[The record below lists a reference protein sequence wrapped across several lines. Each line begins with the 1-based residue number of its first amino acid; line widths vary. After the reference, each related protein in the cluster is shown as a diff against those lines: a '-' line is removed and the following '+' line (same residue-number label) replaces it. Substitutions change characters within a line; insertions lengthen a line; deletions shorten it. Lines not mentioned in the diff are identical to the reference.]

1 MNRIKQTCALL
12 LAIVLILGVALQ
24 PGIGGVF
31 AENTEKT
38 EKTEQTEQI
47 TDLAAEPAAEPTKET
62 TPESAEADTLPN
74 KEPSKEQN
82 KHIDDI
88 CPECGE
94 ADGHAETCSKYTAKK
109 TSYLWSKLTDTD
121 FAAWLMDEAN
131 ADAVK
136 TILTGDGEEY
146 DDLNSRI
153 GAILDGED
161 VKLAQQVQEYLAALL
176 GMDEPEVLDG
186 DSGYIYFDLAA
197 GNVKIEKTTYSGYVF
212 VKGVKTLVTGEHKPD
227 NKYYVYQS
235 NGTNNKDTGYE
246 TDEDFEKKT
255 NCRLPKYKRVETSA
269 GGGEKWTDYVT
280 NNTDVKAVSNSW
292 KDAAEKSGRT
302 STGNNITFAK
312 ESSYTAD
319 MTIDNIWSSFQ
330 KPGATRS
337 EGGITAHLLDQ
348 RNTTIQLRLK
358 GDNRVGNIHYGANK
372 GTNNQI
378 IFSNGED
385 ANQTPGSITVAD
397 FPTNFKGNHWCSA
410 IGGDDNFCDRSD
422 GIVINSGV
430 IYAGTTPED
439 NCTAIGGGG
448 NQYGRVTINGGT
460 VTAVVSSTGTA
471 IGGGIGYGDAGGDTD
486 VTINDGTIYAYNL
499 GIVYGQGDKFNDYI
513 PAAAI
518 GGGGSRD
525 KDGNKNTNITIKG
538 GTVYA
543 QSKGGAAIGGGCSA
557 AKSGGPATIDISGGT
572 IIAKSTSGT
581 YKTTDD
587 IDAGAS
593 IGGGTGL
600 TAGGSVALN
609 ISGGTLRT
617 GSIGGGLATQ
627 EGARVGSANVE
638 ITGGDITGQV
648 IMAGGGSKA
657 CTFDMS
663 GGSIH
668 DTDLINGNEIKDL
681 EDPQPGIP
689 IKYIKENGGAV
700 FMNDEEGVTTI
711 TGGTIKNCKAENG
724 GAIYMNGGTANIKGG
739 TISGN
744 TATNDGG
751 GVYLPGGDFT
761 LNGGSISKNSA
772 QNGGGIFLSKAPVL
786 NQGTIEANTA
796 KENGG
801 GMYIS
806 DCVVE
811 LKPAGDVAIT
821 GNSAE
826 NGAGI
831 YIHDSGPDS
840 GSSKSTN
847 SGVDAMSSAT
857 PTKRVGLLVDAT
869 FEGNLSFTK
878 NKAGNSGGAVCV
890 DEGHFYLYS
899 DKTTITSNTAKNGGG
914 VAVLEGNFT
923 MTAGDIGRENEANT
937 AESGGGVYV
946 SGGDIWFKGG
956 SINHNTAKNGGGAYV
971 AGNCNMISGNV
982 VSNAAEENGGGIYV
996 NDGTVTM
1003 YGGNVSSN
1011 TAEESGGGMHIS
1023 STAKDKEALV
1033 DIFSGLISGNKS
1045 KSGGGV
1051 SVVSPNR
1058 VDVAVGVNCEHPNL
1072 KDGNYDSF
1080 EYPEVVG
1087 DCGKAHDSHNNHID
1101 NIDGK
1106 KLAHSSCPQVKDNT
1120 ATENGGGFFLD
1131 SSDSAITIYCLQAEG
1146 NKAENDPDS
1155 QCMDVRGGHLKIG
1168 DDDFDVHLDNK
1179 PDQGSAKGNTTMQ
1192 GSIMVKGGQVDIY
1205 GEMEN
1210 PKFIQ
1215 DVKVDVTKKEDHY
1228 LDHRII
1234 ESGHQDYKVHYY
1246 ENFKNDDGTIT
1257 GLYIARQYP
1266 DEKHADLSE
1275 DEKYKFTVMSSIFSR
1290 PGYKIV
1296 GWNTKPDD
1304 TGKKY
1309 EVNETYDLSKLKKE
1323 DGLGVEL
1330 SDADGHEIHDDYL
1343 LVLYAIWERSG
1354 YVLKFD
1360 PNVGEGE
1367 TYTGTME
1374 NQEVTMN
1381 LLDGSQKINKNEF
1394 KRSGYQFKGWTL
1406 TPSPADD
1413 DKVYE
1418 DEETITKDFTDED
1431 GATVT
1436 LYAKWELCTHEH
1448 SLTYTADGNVLTES
1462 CSACGGH
1469 TATATVSAVNAVY
1482 DGNTHLATV
1491 NFSSNWL
1498 GNKPGIAYEMEEDAT
1513 WDSQDEIDDDW
1524 KNASDRQPL
1533 HAGDYTANL
1542 TVGDVTAKTEYT
1554 ISPVKWETPEVPV
1567 ITFKVQKDTNTGD
1580 YSSIISITEPIGD
1593 NVMYQ
1598 IKQVD
1603 TNGNE
1608 INVKDYAD
1616 WQKGKEFVDIPFGI
1630 YYYFYAKVCADRDHL
1645 ESTPSKST
1653 AYLTTGGNV
1662 VYIENGTGIK
1672 VEPTY
1677 GTGDFKYTVSA
1688 EEGYHLRGY
1697 KDNLPN
1703 DSMSIGPANI
1713 ATFDFIKP
1721 IPGVEGSDAYIQEG
1735 GITIDRSGPTNG
1747 TYEYKIK
1754 LENGKVAYHQITLK
1768 FSGAAK
1774 DASVA
1779 SKVTDGQVFSD
1790 FNSKETSISRDSA
1803 FTAQFTVSD
1812 YIPEE
1817 YTSQALSFS
1826 QELPKDTTVI
1836 MKTEGK
1842 YWYYKLDTA
1851 ENSIDLTKFT
1861 AMGGT
1866 EKFSFDKDGTSVK
1879 EFTYQFIVDFSAA
1892 EENTITDPLKVNLA
1906 LTANSSHSAPTIP
1919 VTGETHISLGIKDKA
1934 VFELDSENVDKKS
1947 ATLNCTY
1954 NPSEGAASI
1963 WNGRNTALVL
1973 QAPEAVPTD
1982 LTLTA
1987 VIDGKT
1993 ARYTMNA
2000 SRQFI
2005 IPLGE
2010 VGTKEVKLTWD
2021 SNLFSS
2027 SENNLSFTADW
2038 YVSRSSADQSP
2049 LNGDK
2054 VASTGVTFSCKKD
2067 AVPSVRIDG
2076 EDHLC
2081 KVGGKLKVTINYAG
2095 IPSDG
2100 TVIAHLQR
2108 ENGGKYEY
2116 TGANHTIEHNSGKN
2130 QDVEFSMGQMGKGNY
2145 RILVIVQEKKANI
2158 LQVPYYFVI
2167 P

>member
-38 EKTEQTEQI
+38 EQTEQI
-47 TDLAAEPAAEPTKET
+47 TDPAAEPAVEPTEET

-109 TSYLWSKLTDTD
+109 TSYPWSKLADTE

-161 VKLAQQVQEYLAALL
+161 VKLAQQVQEYLATLL
-176 GMDEPEVLDG
+176 GMDEPEVLEG

-197 GNVKIEKTTYSGYVF
+197 GSVKIEKTTYSGYVF
-212 VKGVKTLVTGEHKPD
+212 VKGVAKPVTGDHKPD

-235 NGTNNKDTGYE
+235 NEKNKEETGYE
-246 TDEDFEKKT
+246 TLDNLNNKT
-255 NCRLPKYKRVETSA
+255 GCRIPKYTRVETSA
-269 GGGEKWTDYVT
+269 GGQKKSWTDYVT
-280 NNTDVKAVSNSW
+280 NNTDVKEVSSSW
-292 KDAAEKSGRT
+292 EAAAKDSGRT
-302 STGNNITFAK
+302 STGNNITFAND
-312 ESSYTAD
+312 SDYTAD
-319 MTIDNIWSSFQ
+319 MTIDNIWSAFQ

-337 EGGITAHLLDQ
+337 EGGITAHLKNN

-358 GDNRVGNIHYGANK
+358 GDNRVGNVHYGALK
-372 GTNNQI
+372 DYKNQI
-378 IFSNGED
+378 IFSDGED
-385 ANQTPGSITVAD
+385 ANQPSGSITVAD
-397 FPTNFKGNHWCSA
+397 FPNDFDGNHWCSA
-410 IGGDDNFCDRSD
+410 IGGDDNSCDRSD

-499 GIVYGQGDKFNDYI
+499 GITEKSDSFAKFV

-518 GGGGSRD
+518 GGGGSNRQA
-525 KDGNKNTNITIKG
+525 GSLTANINING
-538 GTVYA
+538 GTIYA
-543 QSKGGAAIGGGCSA
+543 QSMGGAAIGGGCSA
-557 AKSGGPATIDISGGT
+557 NANGGPATINITGGI
-572 IIAKSTSGT
+572 IIAKSTKGEYKGT
-581 YKTTDD
+581 S
-587 IDAGAS
+587 IRAGAS
-593 IGGGTGL
+593 IGGGTGH
-600 TAGGSVALN
+600 TAGGSVTLN
-609 ISGGTLRT
+609 ISGGILRT

-627 EGARVGSANVE
+627 EGAKVGGANVT
-638 ITGGDITGQV
+638 ITDGDIIGQV

-668 DTDLINGNEIKDL
+668 DTDLIDGNEIKDL
-681 EDPQPGIP
+681 EDPQPKIP

-744 TATNDGG
+744 TATKDGG

-761 LNGGSISKNSA
+761 LDGGSISKNNA
-772 QNGGGIFLSKAPVL
+772 ENGGGIFLSKAPVL
-786 NQGTIEANTA
+786 NKGTIEANTA
-796 KENGG
+796 TKNGG

-831 YIHDSGPDS
+831 YIHDSGDPV
-840 GSSKSTN
+840 SSQSTN

-869 FEGNLSFTK
+869 FDGTLNFTK
-878 NKAGNSGGAVCV
+878 NEARKSGGAVCV
-890 DEGHFYLYS
+890 DKGHFYLYS
-899 DKTTITSNTAKNGGG
+899 NKTTITSNTAKNGGG

-923 MTAGDIGRENEANT
+923 MTAGAIGRENEANT

-982 VSNAAEENGGGIYV
+982 VSNAAEESGGGIYV

-1011 TAEESGGGMHIS
+1011 TAKESGGGMHIS

-1033 DIFSGLISGNKS
+1033 DIFSGLISDNKS

-1072 KDGNYDSF
+1072 KDGNYDPF
-1080 EYPEVVG
+1080 NYP
-1087 DCGKAHDSHNNHID
+1087 DNCGNAHNNHDNHID
-1101 NIDGK
+1101 NIDGE

-1155 QCMDVRGGHLKIG
+1155 QCMDVQGGHLKIG
-1168 DDDFDVHLDNK
+1168 DDSFDVHLNDN
-1179 PDQGSAKGNTTMQ
+1179 PDQGRAKGNTTMQ
-1192 GSIMVKGGQVDIY
+1192 GSIMVEGGQVDIY

-1228 LDHRII
+1228 VDHRII
-1234 ESGHQDYKVHYY
+1234 EAGHQDYKVHYY

-1266 DEKHADLSE
+1266 DEDHADLSNE
-1275 DEKYKFTVMSSIFSR
+1275 EKYKFTVMSSIFSR

-1309 EVNETYDLSKLKKE
+1309 EVNETYDLSKLGE
-1323 DGLGVEL
+1323 DDGLGV
-1330 SDADGHEIHDDYL
+1330 DITADGEKHHDKYL

-1381 LLDGSQKINKNEF
+1381 LLDGSQKINKNKF

-1406 TPSPADD
+1406 TPSPADV
-1413 DKVYE
+1413 DKVYK
-1418 DEETITKDFTDED
+1418 DEEPIETDFTDED

-1469 TATATVSAVNAVY
+1469 TATATVSA
-1482 DGNTHLATV
+1482 L
-1491 NFSSNWL
+1491 
-1498 GNKPGIAYEMEEDAT
+1498 
-1513 WDSQDEIDDDW
+1513 
-1524 KNASDRQPL
+1524 
-1533 HAGDYTANL
+1533 
-1542 TVGDVTAKTEYT
+1542 
-1554 ISPVKWETPEVPV
+1554 
-1567 ITFKVQKDTNTGD
+1567 
-1580 YSSIISITEPIGD
+1580 
-1593 NVMYQ
+1593 
-1598 IKQVD
+1598 
-1603 TNGNE
+1603 
-1608 INVKDYAD
+1608 
-1616 WQKGKEFVDIPFGI
+1616 
-1630 YYYFYAKVCADRDHL
+1630 
-1645 ESTPSKST
+1645 
-1653 AYLTTGGNV
+1653 
-1662 VYIENGTGIK
+1662 
-1672 VEPTY
+1672 
-1677 GTGDFKYTVSA
+1677 
-1688 EEGYHLRGY
+1688 
-1697 KDNLPN
+1697 
-1703 DSMSIGPANI
+1703 
-1713 ATFDFIKP
+1713 
-1721 IPGVEGSDAYIQEG
+1721 
-1735 GITIDRSGPTNG
+1735 
-1747 TYEYKIK
+1747 
-1754 LENGKVAYHQITLK
+1754 
-1768 FSGAAK
+1768 
-1774 DASVA
+1774 
-1779 SKVTDGQVFSD
+1779 
-1790 FNSKETSISRDSA
+1790 
-1803 FTAQFTVSD
+1803 
-1812 YIPEE
+1812 
-1817 YTSQALSFS
+1817 
-1826 QELPKDTTVI
+1826 
-1836 MKTEGK
+1836 
-1842 YWYYKLDTA
+1842 
-1851 ENSIDLTKFT
+1851 
-1861 AMGGT
+1861 
-1866 EKFSFDKDGTSVK
+1866 
-1879 EFTYQFIVDFSAA
+1879 
-1892 EENTITDPLKVNLA
+1892 
-1906 LTANSSHSAPTIP
+1906 
-1919 VTGETHISLGIKDKA
+1919 
-1934 VFELDSENVDKKS
+1934 
-1947 ATLNCTY
+1947 
-1954 NPSEGAASI
+1954 
-1963 WNGRNTALVL
+1963 
-1973 QAPEAVPTD
+1973 
-1982 LTLTA
+1982 
-1987 VIDGKT
+1987 
-1993 ARYTMNA
+1993 
-2000 SRQFI
+2000 
-2005 IPLGE
+2005 
-2010 VGTKEVKLTWD
+2010 
-2021 SNLFSS
+2021 
-2027 SENNLSFTADW
+2027 
-2038 YVSRSSADQSP
+2038 
-2049 LNGDK
+2049 
-2054 VASTGVTFSCKKD
+2054 
-2067 AVPSVRIDG
+2067 
-2076 EDHLC
+2076 
-2081 KVGGKLKVTINYAG
+2081 
-2095 IPSDG
+2095 
-2100 TVIAHLQR
+2100 
-2108 ENGGKYEY
+2108 
-2116 TGANHTIEHNSGKN
+2116 
-2130 QDVEFSMGQMGKGNY
+2130 
-2145 RILVIVQEKKANI
+2145 
-2158 LQVPYYFVI
+2158 
-2167 P
+2167 